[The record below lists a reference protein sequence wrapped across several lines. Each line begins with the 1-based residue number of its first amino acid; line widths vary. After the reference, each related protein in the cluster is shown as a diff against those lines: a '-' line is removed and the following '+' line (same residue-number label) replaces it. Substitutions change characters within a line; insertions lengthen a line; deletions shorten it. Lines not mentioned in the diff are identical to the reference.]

1 MNEYVRFVIITLV
14 GAAIW
19 VVLYWFIAREKLPLS
34 SLIGIGVGGAAAGT
48 FAGSILVSVF
58 RVEDVFWAAWGYPLV
73 ISVGCAVGLQES
85 LENWAGT
92 SGGNDI

>member
-1 MNEYVRFVIITLV
+1 
-14 GAAIW
+14 
-19 VVLYWFIAREKLPLS
+19 
-34 SLIGIGVGGAAAGT
+34 
-48 FAGSILVSVF
+48 LVSVF